1 MYIYIYICVNVLCI
15 YIYVYIYIYIERETY
30 ICYYCILYIHICIY
44 VHVDARFALSKFL
57 VYSAENTKNNI
68 ESCAY
73 LLGSQVDYKKR
84 LRWVVGAIFIPLQ
97 QGDDVSCRC
106 SELHDSAVLLEK
118 CEATGMQVIGTI
130 HTHPRFDAF
139 LSSVD
144 LHMHF
149 LLQKDSPQAVAV
161 VIDRCNQSAG
171 FQLTERGMDV
181 IRNCTKDPATFHP
194 HEEVDGDGASV
205 QACKYTHICTYIY
218 NYIFTYIY
226 IYIEGE
232 RDSHTIYTYI
242 AGWKRLETLNLVSQ
256 SPNLCLNKCF
266 YNLTSGLEGICV

>member
-1 MYIYIYICVNVLCI
+1 MTTSLPLKRV
-15 YIYVYIYIYIERETY
+15 ERVKPEVAGPVVSKMNQDKK
-30 ICYYCILYIHICIY
+30 L
-44 VHVDARFALSKFL
+44 RKGSALGRRITPMPSW
-57 VYSAENTKNNI
+57 A
-68 ESCAY
+68 C
-73 LLGSQVDYKKR
+73 
-84 LRWVVGAIFIPLQ
+84 GAMC
-97 QGDDVSCRC
+97 D
-106 SELHDSAVLLEK
+106 
-118 CEATGMQVIGTI
+118 GT
-130 HTHPRFDAF
+130 
-139 LSSVD
+139 S
-144 LHMHF
+144 
-149 LLQKDSPQAVAV
+149 
-161 VIDRCNQSAG
+161 
-171 FQLTERGMDV
+171 MD
-181 IRNCTKDPATFHP
+181 